1 MKIIHYTSLTTQILE
16 VSQLY
21 APKSFCGIAY
31 FLFNHLANTLVI
43 SLGIGGYLRASY
55 FSLVALSTVGYGD
68 MAPKNIVEISFVGVF
83 GLIGGLILP
92 AVIGGISVYILNFG
106 MLAKSFR

>member
-1 MKIIHYTSLTTQILE
+1 MSQRLCSE
-16 VSQLY
+16 VLLWY
-21 APKSFCGIAY
+21 CLFSFH
-31 FLFNHLANTLVI
+31 NHLANTLVI
-43 SLGIGGYLRASY
+43 YLGIGAYLRAVY

-106 MLAKSFR
+106 MLAKTFR

>member
-1 MKIIHYTSLTTQILE
+1 
-16 VSQLY
+16 
-21 APKSFCGIAY
+21 
-31 FLFNHLANTLVI
+31 
-43 SLGIGGYLRASY
+43 
-55 FSLVALSTVGYGD
+55 

-106 MLAKSFR
+106 TLAKSFR